1 MTCYI
6 VSRLKVTDPEG
17 MRQYQRDFPA
27 LVESFGG
34 KYLVRG
40 GPVEAL
46 EGSWD
51 HDRLVI
57 MEFPSKEAA
66 QAWYHSAAYRPFIE
80 LRQQFAT
87 ADILMADAIGG

>member
-1 MTCYI
+1 MACYI
-6 VSRLKVTDPEG
+6 VSRLKVTDPQG
-17 MRQYQRDFPA
+17 MRQYQQDFPP

-80 LRQQFAT
+80 LRRHFAD
-87 ADILMADAIGG
+87 ADILMADAIDG